1 MAISESQLSTWSN
14 YQQTQSAINTHESIR
29 LAITDSKSLITQRGL
44 RVGKDYEIYLQGSYR
59 NSTNIRSDSDVDVVV
74 QLKNSFSS
82 NAFSLSIEEKT
93 LFNSYFS
100 SASYS
105 YREFRL
111 DIQKSLELYYG
122 SISVNPNNKC
132 IKLTKG
138 SNRLH
143 ADIIP
148 CLQYRHYNS
157 FRDYSTE
164 YIEGIILWTQIDN
177 RQIINY
183 PKLHYKGSVNKH
195 QSTRERYKSIVRI
208 FKQARN
214 KAVEN
219 GFISE
224 GVSSSYFLECLLYNI
239 PNILFSSSL
248 QDSYKDITYH
258 ILTNINSSYICQNEM
273 VYLFGNA
280 QDQWS
285 ISNATALA
293 NGLNKLW
300 EDW

>member
-1 MAISESQLSTWSN
+1 MLTLLYS
-14 YQQTQSAINTHESIR
+14 
-29 LAITDSKSLITQRGL
+29 SKI
-44 RVGKDYEIYLQGSYR
+44 
-59 NSTNIRSDSDVDVVV
+59 
-74 QLKNSFSS
+74 
-82 NAFSLSIEEKT
+82 
-93 LFNSYFS
+93 
-100 SASYS
+100 AS
-105 YREFRL
+105 
-111 DIQKSLELYYG
+111 
-122 SISVNPNNKC
+122 
-132 IKLTKG
+132 
-138 SNRLH
+138 
-143 ADIIP
+143 IIP

-183 PKLHYKGSVNKH
+183 PKLHYKGSANKH

-293 NGLNKLW
+293 NGLNKL
-300 EDW
+300 